1 MQLNGIHHITAITAD
16 AARNV
21 DFYVRV
27 LGLRFV
33 KKTVNFDAP
42 DLYHLY
48 YADEFGNSG
57 SIITFF
63 EYPGAERGRSG
74 AGMIHRIL
82 WRVRDEHALGF
93 WEDRLTTEGVEVS
106 WTNEGLYFSDPE
118 GLGHGLVMDESG
130 EKPLFAR
137 SPDVPPERALIG
149 FAGVRAYSGARVAT
163 QRMLEDVLGATMIP
177 GSLFEIRGPTR
188 SSFYAI
194 EDAPG
199 RGIQA
204 AGTVHHIAWACHPHD
219 QMAWRDRL
227 IAAGAGVT
235 DIIDRQYF
243 RSIYFRE
250 PGGVLFE
257 IATIGPGFTVDE
269 PEERLGESLKL
280 PPQHENLRPRL
291 EGSLTP
297 LENPRRAPSY

>member
-1 MQLNGIHHITAITAD
+1 MLLDGIHHITAITAD
-16 AARNV
+16 AARNL

-27 LGLRFV
+27 LGLRLV

-48 YADEFGNSG
+48 YADEYGNPG
-57 SIITFF
+57 SILTFF
-63 EYPGAERGRSG
+63 EYPGAERGRPG
-74 AGMIHRIL
+74 AGMVHRIL
-82 WRVRDEHALGF
+82 WRVGDEHALGF
-93 WEDRLTTEGVEVS
+93 WEDRLGAEGNEVS

-118 GLGHGLVMDESG
+118 GLGHGLVMDESHD
-130 EKPLFAR
+130 KPLIAK
-137 SPDVPPERALIG
+137 SQEIPVDRALIG
-149 FAGVRAYSGARVAT
+149 LAGVRAYSGARVKT
-163 QRMLEDVLGATMIP
+163 QRMLEDVLGASMTP
-177 GSLFEIRGPTR
+177 GSLLELRGPTR
-188 SSFYAI
+188 GGFYAI

-204 AGTVHHIAWACHPHD
+204 AGTVHHIAWACHRDD
-219 QMAWRDRL
+219 QIAWRDRL

-235 DIIDRQYF
+235 DVIDRQYF

-257 IATIGPGFTVDE
+257 IATVGPGFTVDE

-280 PPQHENLRPRL
+280 PPQHESLRPRL
-291 EGSLTP
+291 EGSLVP
-297 LENPRRAPSY
+297 LENPRRAHSR

>member
-1 MQLNGIHHITAITAD
+1 
-16 AARNV
+16 
-21 DFYVRV
+21 
-27 LGLRFV
+27 
-33 KKTVNFDAP
+33 
-42 DLYHLY
+42 
-48 YADEFGNSG
+48 
-57 SIITFF
+57 
-63 EYPGAERGRSG
+63 
-74 AGMIHRIL
+74 MIHRIL

-93 WEDRLTTEGVEVS
+93 WEDRLSTEGVEVS

-130 EKPLFAR
+130 DKPLFAQ
-137 SPDVPPERALIG
+137 SPDIPPERALVG
-149 FAGVRAYSGARVAT
+149 FAGVRAYSGARVPT
-163 QRMLEDVLGATMIP
+163 QRMLEDVLGATTVQV
-177 GSLFEIRGPTR
+177 GTFEVRGLTR
-188 SSFYAI
+188 TAFYVI

-204 AGTVHHIAWACHPHD
+204 AGTVHHIAWACHPDHHI
-219 QMAWRDRL
+219 AWRDRL

-235 DIIDRQYF
+235 DVIDRQYF

-269 PEERLGESLKL
+269 PEARLGESLKL
-280 PPQHENLRPRL
+280 PPQHEGLRPRL